1 MDELFDASNAHLLG
15 TCPKC
20 GRCLLP
26 EPGYEVARDLIDEI
40 ERLRAGWK
48 EAAIAWEVCA
58 SVHEQWAKKKDALYS
73 TRHGDF
79 VKHAADAR
87 AKLTYNAKLTGSG
100 TEAIEAWNTLTPNA

>member
-1 MDELFDASNAHLLG
+1 MIDEERLKRMRA
-15 TCPKC
+15 CI
-20 GRCLLP
+20 CLLP

-87 AKLTYNAKLTGSG
+87 AKLT
-100 TEAIEAWNTLTPNA
+100 PNAIAQGREHSERPAGAEG